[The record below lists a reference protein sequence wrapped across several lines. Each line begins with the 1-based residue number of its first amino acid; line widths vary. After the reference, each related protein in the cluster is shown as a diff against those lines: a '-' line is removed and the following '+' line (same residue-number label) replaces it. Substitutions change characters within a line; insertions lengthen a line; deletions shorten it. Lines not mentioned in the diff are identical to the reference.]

1 MCAYKLVNTFCN
13 ETVFSVSKAVT
24 ERAPQARQW
33 KGKYSQCHERLRER
47 LGAFPTLLRSDDR
60 VPGARP
66 DLSQAETALYTHA
79 VVAGRNNI
87 TGTTGESMLP
97 YTM

>member
-13 ETVFSVSKAVT
+13 ETVFSVSKAVK
-24 ERAPQARQW
+24 ERAPLARQW
-33 KGKYSQCHERLRER
+33 EGKYWQCHERLRGR
-47 LGAFPTLLRSDDR
+47 LGISPRLLRSDHR
-60 VPGARP
+60 VPRARP
-66 DLSQAETALYTHA
+66 DLSQAEMALDTHA